1 MSLKQF
7 NGHQEM
13 RIDRVKAHH
22 MYLKKEKKKMDNTS
36 GINNND
42 EYDADTQPWEI
53 ANVKGLAAGKQKPK
67 LDKEVIF
74 DTKNDGLP
82 MKKKKEGKKE
92 KDTRAFIM
100 LNGEK
105 FHEIG
110 GKIGF

>member
-1 MSLKQF
+1 MLKDWQ
-7 NGHQEM
+7 QEN
-13 RIDRVKAHH
+13 
-22 MYLKKEKKKMDNTS
+22 KKMDNTTALRVC
-36 GINNND
+36 D
-42 EYDADTQPWEI
+42 EDQEDKQPWEL
-53 ANVKGLAAGKQKPK
+53 NKVKGLCAGKPKPK

>member
-7 NGHQEM
+7 NQHQNM
-13 RIDRVKAHH
+13 RIDRVKAHA
-22 MYLKKEKKKMDNTS
+22 MYLKKEKKKMDNT
-36 GINNND
+36 IALRVCD
-42 EYDADTQPWEI
+42 EDDEDKTPWELN
-53 ANVKGLAAGKQKPK
+53 NVKNLCQGKPKPK

-82 MKKKKEGKKE
+82 MKKKKEGKKT

-105 FHEIG
+105 YHSIG
-110 GKIGF
+110 GQIGF